1 MATKHHSA
9 TSSEARSP
17 QDELV
22 TFVMEWLKS
31 LRDEADM
38 NELPLGYLV

>member
-22 TFVMEWLKS
+22 TFVKEWVRS
-31 LRDEADM
+31 LQEEADM